1 MSNNGD
7 NKLDV
12 LIDQVGHL
20 TKGLTEFRAD
30 MAEIKTMIREQS
42 EVSKRQA
49 ETTDRLVKIVE
60 TLIAK

>member
-20 TKGLTEFRAD
+20 TEGLTEFRAD

>member
-20 TKGLTEFRAD
+20 TEGLTEFRAD
-30 MAEIKTMIREQS
+30 MVEIKTMIREQS